1 MSHHQGTGKRGE
13 EGAHPTTSMSW
24 WRKLEMQKMLVL
36 EGLHLF
42 NGAKLSP
49 ERKEELRQS
58 GVPEAK
64 VGGEFLDGEG
74 RMVRTGRR

>member
-1 MSHHQGTGKRGE
+1 
-13 EGAHPTTSMSW
+13 
-24 WRKLEMQKMLVL
+24 MQKMLVL